1 MKPVNKLVRYSA
13 ASFLEGKGCTLGE
26 PTMES
31 DHRYYARRAAQEK
44 MAAARAITAKAKA
57 WHYQLAENF
66 MQKAQQP
73 SELTAAE

>member
-13 ASFLEGKGCTLGE
+13 ASFREGGCTLGE

-66 MQKAQQP
+66 MQKANQR
-73 SELTAAE
+73 SELSAAE